1 MIMRCMYVFV
11 EFFLKSLKPL
21 KKKLLSSMKLS
32 RVDRKSETDK
42 LKFFRPYSRNILP
55 KMISISVDLH
65 RYF

>member
-1 MIMRCMYVFV
+1 MMRCMYVFV
-11 EFFLKSLKPL
+11 EFFLKSLKTPS
-21 KKKLLSSMKLS
+21 KKQLSSMKLS

-42 LKFFRPYSRNILP
+42 FFRPYSINILP